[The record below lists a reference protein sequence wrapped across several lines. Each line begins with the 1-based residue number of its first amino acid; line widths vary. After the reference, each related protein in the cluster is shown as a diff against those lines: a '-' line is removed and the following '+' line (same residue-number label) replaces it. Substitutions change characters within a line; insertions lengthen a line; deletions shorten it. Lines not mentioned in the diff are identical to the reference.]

1 MAGRDGTLIK
11 SINKNKKKYS
21 RPPVTPTMSFQL
33 TLKEIKCSEP
43 VIQEHKFV
51 IISIVPVSA

>member
-1 MAGRDGTLIK
+1 MTKLDGDTK
-11 SINKNKKKYS
+11 KRINKNKKYR

-33 TLKEIKCSEP
+33 TLKEIKSSGP
-43 VIQEHKFV
+43 AIQEHKFV